1 MTETL
6 FPDNRIS
13 PHAPGQ
19 DIEGL
24 RAVARTL
31 QNDTVRAEMLHA
43 LNELESWRKLGG
55 LLFVHADAVV
65 ALREEIVDALFEL
78 EAT

>member
-1 MTETL
+1 M
-6 FPDNRIS
+6 
-13 PHAPGQ
+13 
-19 DIEGL
+19 
-24 RAVARTL
+24 ARTL